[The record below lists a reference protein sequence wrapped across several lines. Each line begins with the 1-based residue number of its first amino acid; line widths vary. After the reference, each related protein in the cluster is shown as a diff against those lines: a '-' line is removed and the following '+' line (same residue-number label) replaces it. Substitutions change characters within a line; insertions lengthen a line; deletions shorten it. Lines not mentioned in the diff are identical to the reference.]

1 MQNPATGRA
10 AAVSRVC
17 SSMSTDP
24 VWLEGRRLAEQRLSA
39 PEFRAWIECLAP
51 RVIKSDVAVVDV
63 PTNPMK
69 EWIADRYSALLDQCL
84 SEAAGRTMSVRF
96 AVPDANGAGDA
107 NPGVSPSSSTDTPLD
122 GLRLQLVA
130 EQGSIDPR
138 FRFDNFVVGA
148 CNQFAHAAAYAV
160 GNRHVRGYNPFFI
173 YGNVGL
179 GKTHLLNAVGN
190 FVLSRKPT
198 ARVRYVTSEA
208 FTNELIAAI
217 RSDRHEEFRAMYRSV
232 DLLLID
238 DIQLIAKLER
248 TQEEFFYTFNSLY
261 QAQRQIVVT
270 SDRFPKDIPELD
282 DRLRSRFEWGL
293 IADMQAPDLETRV
306 AILTRKSESEGLSL
320 PDEATLFLAT
330 HIRSNIRELEGSL
343 NRVCA
348 YASLT
353 GQPITIE
360 LIRKVLREA
369 LRDPDTPITL
379 DDIQKTVAK
388 AFDVRVSDLRSNRKL
403 RTLTV
408 PRQVA
413 MYLCRRLTSSSF
425 PHIGDQFGKD
435 HSTVIHAV
443 RRIERQL
450 EDDAEFRSRIERI
463 VSELEEAR

>member
-1 MQNPATGRA
+1 MIA
-10 AAVSRVC
+10 
-17 SSMSTDP
+17 DP
-24 VWLEGRRLAEQRLSA
+24 VWSEGRTRLEAAL
-39 PEFRAWIECLAP
+39 PPLEFKAWIDCLSP
-51 RVIKSDVAVVDV
+51 RVIRSDVAVIDV

-69 EWIADRYSALLDQCL
+69 EWIADRYTGLLERCL
-84 SEAAGRTMSVRF
+84 SEAAHRSLSVRF
-96 AVPDANGAGDA
+96 AVPDVGATATADPA
-107 NPGVSPSSSTDTPLD
+107 DTSASYTDTPLD

-130 EQGSIDPR
+130 EQGALDSR

-148 CNQFAHAAAYAV
+148 CNQFAHAAASAV

-179 GKTHLLNAVGN
+179 GKTHLLNAIGN

-208 FTNELIAAI
+208 FTNELIGAI
-217 RSDRHEEFRAMYRSV
+217 RSDRHEEFRATYRSV
-232 DLLLID
+232 DMLLID

-306 AILTRKSESEGLSL
+306 AILRRKADSDGISLS
-320 PDEATLFLAT
+320 DEATLFLAT

-353 GQPITIE
+353 AQPISIE

-369 LRDPDTPITL
+369 LRDPETPITL

-388 AFDVRVSDLRSNRKL
+388 AFEVRVSDLRSNRKL
-403 RTLTV
+403 RALTV

-443 RRIERQL
+443 RKIERQL
-450 EDDAEFRSRIERI
+450 EEDPELRVRIERI
-463 VSELEEAR
+463 VSDLEEAR

>member
-1 MQNPATGRA
+1 MIL
-10 AAVSRVC
+10 
-17 SSMSTDP
+17 DP
-24 VWLEGRRLAEQRLSA
+24 VWSEGRHLLEERLPPLEYK
-39 PEFRAWIECLAP
+39 AWIECLTP
-51 RVIKSDVAVVDV
+51 RVIRPDVAVIDV

-69 EWIADRYSALLDQCL
+69 EWIADRYTALIEQCL
-84 SEAAGRTMSVRF
+84 SQAASRTMTVRF
-96 AVPDANGAGDA
+96 AVPDPGTGTPEGAPTVDVTS
-107 NPGVSPSSSTDTPLD
+107 VSDVPLD
-122 GLRLQLVA
+122 GLRLQLVS
-130 EQGSIDPR
+130 EQGDLDSR

-160 GNRHVRGYNPFFI
+160 ANRHVRGYNPFFI

-198 ARVRYVTSEA
+198 ARVRYVTSEI
-208 FTNELIAAI
+208 FTNDLIGAI
-217 RSDRHEEFRAMYRSV
+217 RSDRHEQFRSTYRSV

-293 IADMQAPDLETRV
+293 IADMQSPDLETRV
-306 AILTRKSESEGLSL
+306 AILKRKAESDGLAIG
-320 PDEATLFLAT
+320 DDATLFLAT
-330 HIRSNIRELEGSL
+330 HLRSNIRELEGSL
-343 NRVCA
+343 TRVSA
-348 YASLT
+348 FASMT
-353 GQPITIE
+353 GQPVTIE

-379 DDIQKTVAK
+379 DDIQRTVAK
-388 AFDVRVSDLRSNRKL
+388 AFGVRVSDLRSNRKL
-403 RTLTV
+403 RTLTA

-413 MYLCRRLTSSSF
+413 MYLSRRLTSSSF

-443 RRIERQL
+443 RKIERQL
-450 EDDAEFRSRIERI
+450 DEDPDFRIRIEQI
-463 VSELEEAR
+463 VSDLEEMR